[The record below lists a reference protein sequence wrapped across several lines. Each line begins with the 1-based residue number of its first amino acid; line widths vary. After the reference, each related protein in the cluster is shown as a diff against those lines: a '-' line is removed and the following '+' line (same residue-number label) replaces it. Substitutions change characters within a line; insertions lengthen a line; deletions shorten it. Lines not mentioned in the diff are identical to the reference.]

1 MQASC
6 RHCGAQHSLDDA
18 AAAQPRVRFR
28 CWMCGQTN
36 VFEIPARPTR
46 TQVGVQPRSSPRG
59 GVGRGRER
67 TVAGRIP
74 GLALPDGKT
83 IAISVTAGPSKGL
96 ELRLVKP
103 LVSIGRA
110 GSGADLE
117 IDDPGVSR
125 MHCAVEVTSD
135 AIRLRDLESTNG
147 TYVNEQRVLS
157 AELEHLSEFRVGSSV
172 LCVRVVSKH
181 R

>member
-1 MQASC
+1 
-6 RHCGAQHSLDDA
+6 
-18 AAAQPRVRFR
+18 
-28 CWMCGQTN
+28 
-36 VFEIPARPTR
+36 
-46 TQVGVQPRSSPRG
+46 
-59 GVGRGRER
+59 
-67 TVAGRIP
+67 VAGRIP

>member
-18 AAAQPRVRFR
+18 AAAQPSVRFR
-28 CWMCGQTN
+28 CWMCGQRN
-36 VFEIPARPTR
+36 VFEIPARPTK
-46 TQVGVQPRSSPRG
+46 TQVVVQPRSSPRG
-59 GVGRGRER
+59 GGRSRER
-67 TVAGRIP
+67 TAAGRLP

-83 IAISVTAGPSKGL
+83 ITLSVTAGPSKGL
-96 ELRLVKP
+96 ELRLAKP
-103 LVSIGRA
+103 LVTIGRA
-110 GSGADLE
+110 GGGADLE

-125 MHCAVEVTSD
+125 MHCAVEVTD
-135 AIRLRDLESTNG
+135 GGIRLRDLESTNG
-147 TYVNEQRVLS
+147 TYLNEQRMRS

-172 LCVRVVSKH
+172 VCVRVVSKH